1 MLYNNNYYGKGSYM
15 IKRVKNNNYTG
26 YILYAYLG
34 NKKQDIE
41 NDQSGFDGS
50 TWFGPASLDYMT
62 YICDLNKDYSDNQI
76 NYAVLVNNS
85 DYRYC
90 EYFVDRDYS
99 ISLRNFDPNDAIEIW
114 EYDSDKYK
122 TTGNIIA
129 KYIHNVPITTTSPYI
144 ELVPHIPGYINTIQ
158 KIRSENVTVRWRI
171 YKRVGEV
178 SKNLIMESFNKALFI
193 KLKEKGIYDIEM
205 TVWDQHG
212 NRFDKKMDGYITY
225 K

>member
-1 MLYNNNYYGKGSYM
+1 M
-15 IKRVKNNNYTG
+15 
-26 YILYAYLG
+26 
-34 NKKQDIE
+34 
-41 NDQSGFDGS
+41 
-50 TWFGPASLDYMT
+50 
-62 YICDLNKDYSDNQI
+62 
-76 NYAVLVNNS
+76 
-85 DYRYC
+85 
-90 EYFVDRDYS
+90 
-99 ISLRNFDPNDAIEIW
+99 
-114 EYDSDKYK
+114 
-122 TTGNIIA
+122 
-129 KYIHNVPITTTSPYI
+129 
-144 ELVPHIPGYINTIQ
+144 Q